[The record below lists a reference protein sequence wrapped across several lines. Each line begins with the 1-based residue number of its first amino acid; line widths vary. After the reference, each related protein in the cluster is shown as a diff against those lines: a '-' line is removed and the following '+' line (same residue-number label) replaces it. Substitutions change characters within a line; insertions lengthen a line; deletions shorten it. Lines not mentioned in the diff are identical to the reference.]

1 MGNLDFPK
9 VIAAAA
15 VSPLGVLSLLVLVI
29 AMIALSFFRRS
40 GDSVKLVVFGGLLLS
55 AVGFGTA
62 TMMAGQSSASDAP
75 KPDHTSAPETPP
87 TAQPLLPP
95 SPALSSALSSGTAAS
110 MTGLWSSG
118 DGFTFR
124 FTQTG
129 QSIAYDTIEN
139 GAKTG
144 SGKGRIEGRHV
155 TWHYIVDADGQSGD
169 CSGTLSS
176 DARMVTGQCASGS
189 DKPWELNIRRQD

>member
-55 AVGFGTA
+55 AVGFGAA
-62 TMMAGQSSASDAP
+62 TMMAGQSAARDTP
-75 KPDHTSAPETPP
+75 KPDNSTAPETAP
-87 TAQPLLPP
+87 TPASLLAS
-95 SPALSSALSSGTAAS
+95 SPNAGAS

-118 DGFTFR
+118 DGFSFR

-144 SGKGRIEGRHV
+144 SGKGRIEGQHV
-155 TWHYIVDADGQSGD
+155 SWHYTVDASGQSGD
-169 CSGTLSS
+169 CTGTLSS
-176 DARMVTGQCASGS
+176 DARAVIGQCASGG
-189 DKPWELNIRRQD
+189 DKPWDLSIRRQD

>member
-55 AVGFGTA
+55 AVGFGAA

-75 KPDHTSAPETPP
+75 KPDAP
-87 TAQPLLPP
+87 QPLAAP
-95 SPALSSALSSGTAAS
+95 SPAAAAS

-118 DGFTFR
+118 DGFSFR

-144 SGKGRIEGRHV
+144 SGKGRIEGQHV
-155 TWHYIVDADGQSGD
+155 SWHYTVDASGQSGD
-169 CSGTLSS
+169 CSGTLSG
-176 DARMVTGQCASGS
+176 DARTVTGQCASS
-189 DKPWELNIRRQD
+189 DDKPWDLNIRRQD

>member
-40 GDSVKLVVFGGLLLS
+40 GDSIKLVVFGGLLLS
-55 AVGFGTA
+55 AVGFGAA
-62 TMMAGQSSASDAP
+62 TMMAGQSAANDAP
-75 KPDHTSAPETPP
+75 KPDHSTATETALA
-87 TAQPLLPP
+87 AQPLLSP
-95 SPALSSALSSGTAAS
+95 SPDVGASANAPS

-124 FTQTG
+124 FTQSG
-129 QSIAYDTIEN
+129 RSIAYDTIEN
-139 GAKTG
+139 GARTG

-155 TWHYIVDADGQSGD
+155 SWHYTVDASGQSGD
-169 CSGTLSS
+169 CSGTLSG
-176 DARMVTGQCASGS
+176 DGRKVTGQCASGD
-189 DKPWELNIRRQD
+189 DKPWDLSISKQDG

>member
-40 GDSVKLVVFGGLLLS
+40 GDSIKLVVFGGLLLS
-55 AVGFGTA
+55 AVGFGAA
-62 TMMAGQSSASDAP
+62 TMMAGQSSAANAP
-75 KPDHTSAPETPP
+75 KPDHTPAPENAP
-87 TAQPLLPP
+87 TAQPLLPSSPAP
-95 SPALSSALSSGTAAS
+95 SPGAAAS

-118 DGFTFR
+118 DGFSFR
-124 FTQTG
+124 FAQTG
-129 QSIAYDTIEN
+129 QTLTYDTIEN
-139 GAKTG
+139 GARTG

-155 TWHYIVDADGQSGD
+155 AWHYVVDADGQSGD
-169 CSGTLSS
+169 CLGTLSG
-176 DARMVTGQCASGS
+176 DGRMVTGQCASGGG
-189 DKPWELNIRRQD
+189 KPWDLNLRKQD